1 MNNDDQQPTQPINQ
15 FSTNPDSTVATKQ
28 PKKSK
33 KTKILVWLIIIAL
46 LAGNIALGYLYY
58 VQTKEITDLKKQLDS
73 AQQVKNEPATSAP
86 TASDTK
92 TSYTATVGKF
102 TLALPDNYVIIKK
115 LDGGFE
121 GGPGTI
127 LQVTQFLDEAKGVV
141 GSDNPFSELKI
152 TALPTPNFEGSDG
165 LSSFM
170 ESLLQGTSMSEL
182 ESKPDVTIDG
192 VTAKV
197 YGFNGLSYIEWYV
210 FENNGIY
217 YGVEVAG
224 ADQEPSKS
232 IIKEVI
238 AGFSFN

>member
-1 MNNDDQQPTQPINQ
+1 
-15 FSTNPDSTVATKQ
+15 
-28 PKKSK
+28 
-33 KTKILVWLIIIAL
+33 
-46 LAGNIALGYLYY
+46 
-58 VQTKEITDLKKQLDS
+58 
-73 AQQVKNEPATSAP
+73 
-86 TASDTK
+86 
-92 TSYTATVGKF
+92 
-102 TLALPDNYVIIKK
+102 
-115 LDGGFE
+115 
-121 GGPGTI
+121 
-127 LQVTQFLDEAKGVV
+127 
-141 GSDNPFSELKI
+141 
-152 TALPTPNFEGSDG
+152 PNFEGSDG

>member
-1 MNNDDQQPTQPINQ
+1 MNNDDRKPTQPINQ

-102 TLALPDNYVIIKK
+102 TLALPDNY
-115 LDGGFE
+115 
-121 GGPGTI
+121 
-127 LQVTQFLDEAKGVV
+127 
-141 GSDNPFSELKI
+141 
-152 TALPTPNFEGSDG
+152 
-165 LSSFM
+165 
-170 ESLLQGTSMSEL
+170 
-182 ESKPDVTIDG
+182 
-192 VTAKV
+192 
-197 YGFNGLSYIEWYV
+197 
-210 FENNGIY
+210 
-217 YGVEVAG
+217 
-224 ADQEPSKS
+224 
-232 IIKEVI
+232 
-238 AGFSFN
+238 